1 MQIKWNNVIALALVV
16 FALVVGLRH
25 LPEIS
30 EFISTLSHVG
40 PRGDPEQRTLGLMAF
55 GLIMVTVVAVVRIL
69 VDRK

>member
-1 MQIKWNNVIALALVV
+1 MQIKWSNVIALALAV

-30 EFISTLSHVG
+30 EFISAVSHIG
-40 PRGDPEQRTLGLMAF
+40 PRGDPEQRIFGLMAF
-55 GLIMVTVVAVVRIL
+55 GLMMITIVAVVRIL

>member
-1 MQIKWNNVIALALVV
+1 MQVKWSNVMALALIV

-25 LPEIS
+25 LPEITDFLS
-30 EFISTLSHVG
+30 TISHIG
-40 PRGDPEQRTLGLMAF
+40 PHGDPKQRVFGIMAF